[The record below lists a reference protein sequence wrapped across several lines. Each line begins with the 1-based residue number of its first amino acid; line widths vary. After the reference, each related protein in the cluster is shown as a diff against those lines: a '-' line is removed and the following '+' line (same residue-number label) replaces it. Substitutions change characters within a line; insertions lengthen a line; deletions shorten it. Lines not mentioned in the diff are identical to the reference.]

1 MTSAAARGAAGNFRG
16 RTRSGLFCALL
27 ALATQGCAGL
37 DPALLESV
45 LSGASSLGGG
55 GALDES
61 TVAAG
66 LREALRV
73 GTQRTVDTTSRSG
86 GFLLNELI
94 RIEPPEQLG
103 PMLRGLRTVGFGRQ
117 VDELETAM
125 NRAAERAAGEATDV
139 FIAAITRMTIADA
152 LGILRGGD
160 TAATDYFRVQTSD
173 ALVARFSPIVEQ
185 KMQEVG
191 LYRIY
196 RDLQSAYA
204 ALPLASKPSID
215 LRAHVT
221 DRAVAG
227 LFTVLGQEET
237 RIRQDPAARST
248 ELLRKVFA
256 SGGRQ
261 RS

>member
-1 MTSAAARGAAGNFRG
+1 MLRALSIA
-16 RTRSGLFCALL
+16 LALL
-27 ALATQGCAGL
+27 LSGCAGL
-37 DPALLESV
+37 DPGILDAV
-45 LSGASSLGGG
+45 LQGAQGGG
-55 GALDES
+55 GVLDER

-73 GTQRTVDTTSRSG
+73 GTERSVASTSRSG
-86 GFLLNELI
+86 GYLQNPLI
-94 RIEPPEQLG
+94 RIEPPEQLA
-103 PMLRGLRTVGFGRQ
+103 PMLRGLRAVGFARQ
-117 VDELETAM
+117 VDELEVAM
-125 NRAAERAAGEATDV
+125 NRAAERAAGEALDV
-139 FIAAITRMTIADA
+139 FVGAIGRMTISDA

-160 TAATDYFRVQTSD
+160 TAATDYFQDRTSD
-173 ALVARFSPIVEQ
+173 ALVARFTPIVDQ

-196 RDLQSAYA
+196 QDLGRAYA
-204 ALPLASKPSID
+204 ALPLATKPSLD

-227 LFTVLGQEET
+227 LFTVLAQEET

-256 SGGRQ
+256 GGR
-261 RS
+261 